1 MPQDNNQSHSPNSHC
16 FEFCILVTP
25 LPNYLRCDNINFI
38 RISGKLMTEKM
49 ICQNKKARHD
59 YHIIDT
65 YEAGLVLKGSEVK
78 SCRSGRA
85 NLKDSY
91 ARFKDGEIY
100 LVETHISP
108 YTYAHQ
114 LNHDPLRERK
124 LLFHKSEIKKLYG
137 KIKERGLSLIPLKM
151 YFKNGKVKVAMA
163 VAKGKKL
170 HDKRED
176 IKRKDIAREVEK
188 EFRGKK
194 FKGRL

>member
-1 MPQDNNQSHSPNSHC
+1 MA
-16 FEFCILVTP
+16 E
-25 LPNYLRCDNINFI
+25 
-38 RISGKLMTEKM
+38 KL

-59 YHIIDT
+59 YHIIDL
-65 YEAGLVLKGSEVK
+65 YEAGIVLRGSEVK
-78 SCRSGRA
+78 SCRAGKA
-85 NLKDSY
+85 NLKDGY
-91 ARFKDGEIY
+91 GRIKEGEIF
-100 LVETHISP
+100 LINSHISP

-137 KIKERGLSLIPLKM
+137 KMRERGLSLIPLKM
-151 YFKNGKVKVAMA
+151 YFKNGKVKVEMA

-176 IKRKDIAREVEK
+176 IKRKDFAREAER

-194 FKGRL
+194 LKGRI